1 MSERPQSQKTISREH
16 TQVQKKAPNH
26 DSDTYLVVAA
36 SKRAHLDS
44 YHQNGDS
51 CSTSGAIHW
60 LKMWDT
66 VIGSNYYYNPRTGEA
81 S

>member
-1 MSERPQSQKTISREH
+1 
-16 TQVQKKAPNH
+16 
-26 DSDTYLVVAA
+26 LVVAA